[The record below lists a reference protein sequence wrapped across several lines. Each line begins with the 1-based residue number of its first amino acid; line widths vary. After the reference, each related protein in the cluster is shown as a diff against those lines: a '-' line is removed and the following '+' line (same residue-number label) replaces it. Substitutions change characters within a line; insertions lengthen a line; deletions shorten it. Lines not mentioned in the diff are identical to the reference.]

1 MQNMPKFASFA
12 NCYITAEHI
21 NDGFSDWKCIELSA
35 LILWVFNEL
44 SKWWGTV
51 PTCCSY
57 IRTQTDP
64 ETYLCGAVVTDKIYT
79 YYTVYTSISV
89 KPHIYIYIYLFKLFI
104 YTIQPPWTI
113 YIYIYIYICIQSC
126 MHICKC
132 IYICNHRIYN
142 NKIYNHIIYNNRIY

>member
-1 MQNMPKFASFA
+1 MEKHNVYIIAMQNMPKWASFA

-89 KPHIYIYIYLFKLFI
+89 KPHIYIFIYLNFLSI
-104 YTIQPPWTI
+104 LYNHPEL
-113 YIYIYIYICIQSC
+113 YIYICIQSC

-132 IYICNHRIYN
+132 IYIYIYVTIEYITI
-142 NKIYNHIIYNNRIY
+142 KYITI